1 MRYWVGIAAIFIV
14 GSLLLTVI
22 YGGTLREQVLR
33 PFLYGLW
40 LLWLRLQGLPFDP
53 IWVAFLG
60 IAALAVYLGI
70 MDLLAKTDS
79 KSAPPKRPSAE
90 GFISSLSRKIRLGS
104 KGDLARWNLHRD
116 LGQLAID
123 WIALHDNIS
132 ASEARRRFH
141 AGQTLGHLQE
151 TLLLDFPNPEKKP
164 ARRRSKKT
172 YLRDLAKVLEELEIF
187 ASYGHHCRR
196 R

>member
-1 MRYWVGIAAIFIV
+1 MRYRAGIAAVFIV

-22 YGGTLREQVLR
+22 YGEALREQVIR
-33 PFLYGLW
+33 PLLYGLW

-53 IWVAFLG
+53 IWAVFLG
-60 IAALAVYLGI
+60 IAALAVYLGVI
-70 MDLLAKTDS
+70 DLFLRTDS
-79 KSAPPKRPSAE
+79 QRTPQQRFSSPGP
-90 GFISSLSRKIRLGS
+90 IWSLSRKIRLSS

-116 LGQLAID
+116 LRQLAID

-151 TLLLDFPNPEKKP
+151 VLLLDFPDPEKKP
-164 ARRRSKKT
+164 ARRLSKKT

-187 ASYGHHCRR
+187 ASYGYHYRR

>member
-1 MRYWVGIAAIFIV
+1 MRYRLVIV
-14 GSLLLTVI
+14 GVLIIGALLLTLL
-22 YGGTLREQVLR
+22 YGDFLHEQVLR
-33 PFLYGLW
+33 PFFYGLW
-40 LLWLRLQGLPFDP
+40 LFWLRLQGLPFDP
-53 IWVAFLG
+53 IWAVFLG
-60 IAALAVYLGI
+60 IAALAVYLGV

-79 KSAPPKRPSAE
+79 KSAPPERPSAE
-90 GFISSLSRKIRLGS
+90 GSIASLSRKIRLGS

-187 ASYGHHCRR
+187 ASYGHHYRR